1 MEKMINKDDG
11 QEKIITEQIV
21 QIKEEENYEEMS
33 LMSVENESGEKSP
46 DKIRDN
52 ESQNAD
58 LMAKQRFLIKEIVN
72 KGYDQEAFSIFL
84 QKDKPEIDTGL
95 DINSW
100 KLDELA
106 SVVLNFQ
113 EGILQNQKEQLLKSN
128 PLGLT
133 QQSFSSDWEDQEEL
147 DEGAQFGKKL
157 LGLQRN
163 QLSQNDSFNQLQP
176 DQQILESVIKESYL
190 ERQNK
195 LKSNIN
201 AILMKPELML
211 SKKIS
216 PNTFKEVEI
225 DTKTEENILS
235 QNSLVIKC
243 KILKSEIHQQT
254 NFLVLKS
261 QLLVFK
267 IGLKIENTSLNSEV
281 LRLESDFYHLRSI
294 L

>member
-1 MEKMINKDDG
+1 MEKMINIDDG

>member
-1 MEKMINKDDG
+1 M
-11 QEKIITEQIV
+11 
-21 QIKEEENYEEMS
+21 
-33 LMSVENESGEKSP
+33 
-46 DKIRDN
+46 
-52 ESQNAD
+52 
-58 LMAKQRFLIKEIVN
+58 
-72 KGYDQEAFSIFL
+72 
-84 QKDKPEIDTGL
+84 
-95 DINSW
+95 
-100 KLDELA
+100 
-106 SVVLNFQ
+106 
-113 EGILQNQKEQLLKSN
+113 
-128 PLGLT
+128 T